1 MYNSDVLEIRKRFKK
16 EKTTIG
22 RITGCYVTGADKQ
35 IKTYIDTDFVDLE
48 EAEQFKYIEILKK
61 GLSGVLNKN
70 LFRSRKHHLAK
81 ALKFNNSAVLNKR
94 QNFNHL

>member
-70 LFRSRKHHLAK
+70 LLKQAFVSFRLLRFA
-81 ALKFNNSAVLNKR
+81 FDFIR
-94 QNFNHL
+94 NHFYI